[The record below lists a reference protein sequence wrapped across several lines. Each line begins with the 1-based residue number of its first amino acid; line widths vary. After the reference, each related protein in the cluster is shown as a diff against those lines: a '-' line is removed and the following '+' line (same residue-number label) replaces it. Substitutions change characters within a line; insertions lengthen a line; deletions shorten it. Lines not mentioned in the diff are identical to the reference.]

1 MGMACLNEKLVGAIM
16 LVLSGPVFADGSLV
30 DSSDTITV
38 ANIAPY
44 PMEVAPAPIPDPQ
57 RYLQHYA
64 MEYQPDH
71 HADPF
76 TAQNESFYSAQVTHD
91 FQLHSASGS
100 GSGGATPQP
109 TSKYLLMGLSSN
121 PVVSMIDL
129 PNTTLTLG
137 AQPQRR
143 LSVAIDS
150 WVFSAT
156 ARIAVLHSHSTGAT
170 VSVRHGF

>member
-1 MGMACLNEKLVGAIM
+1 MACLNEKVVGAIFLM
-16 LVLSGPVFADGSLV
+16 LSGPVFADGSLF
-30 DSSDTITV
+30 DSSDTFTV
-38 ANIAPY
+38 ANIAPN
-44 PMEVAPAPIPDPQ
+44 PVDVVPPIPDPQ
-57 RYLQHYA
+57 RYFQHFA
-64 MEYQPDH
+64 MEYQPDN

-76 TAQNESFYSAQVTHD
+76 TAQNESFYSAQVTHG
-91 FQLHSASGS
+91 FQLHSASTS
-100 GSGGATPQP
+100 GSGITAPQP
-109 TSKYLLMGLSSN
+109 ASNYLLMGLSSN
-121 PVVSMIDL
+121 PVVSMVDL

>member
-1 MGMACLNEKLVGAIM
+1 MTCLNEKVVGAIFVM
-16 LVLSGPVFADGSLV
+16 LSGSAFADGLVV
-30 DSSDTITV
+30 DSSETITV

-44 PMEVAPAPIPDPQ
+44 QMEVVPPIPDPQ
-57 RYLQHYA
+57 RYFQHYA
-64 MEYQPDH
+64 MEYQPDSH
-71 HADPF
+71 VDPF
-76 TAQNESFYSAQVTHD
+76 NAQSENFYSAQVAHD
-91 FQLHSASGS
+91 FQLRSGS
-100 GSGGATPQP
+100 GPGLKDAASQSA
-109 TSKYLLMGLSSN
+109 SNYLPIGLSSK
-121 PVVSMIDL
+121 PLVSMIDL

-143 LSVAIDS
+143 LSVSVDN